1 MNSETNNPTELETD
15 EDVVPPSGHG
25 RMPLFLL
32 VLWIANVSF
41 FLFYLIKFGWPDL
54 QKWLSK

>member
-1 MNSETNNPTELETD
+1 MNSETKNPTDLEADD
-15 EDVVPPSGHG
+15 ETLPPSGHG

-41 FLFYLIKFGWPDL
+41 FLFYLIKFAWPDL
-54 QKWLSK
+54 TKWLGK